1 MSVILVNMVTM
12 MMEHHNQS
20 ESFTDALNI
29 LSTRKVLPK
38 KNFYM
43 KTNIFNS
50 IKTLYLI
57 EESSHSGENRD
68 GTVIG
73 VLISHR
79 CFLGS
84 IWGSSFLACSVFFLF
99 FFFSSPAFR
108 TLLTKPRG
116 TPRGSATAVLL

>member
-1 MSVILVNMVTM
+1 MRSISFQL
-12 MMEHHNQS
+12 
-20 ESFTDALNI
+20 SFT
-29 LSTRKVLPK
+29 K

-84 IWGSSFLACSVFFLF
+84 IWGSSFLACSVFFV

-116 TPRGSATAVLL
+116 TPRGSATAVVL

>member
-1 MSVILVNMVTM
+1 
-12 MMEHHNQS
+12 
-20 ESFTDALNI
+20 
-29 LSTRKVLPK
+29 
-38 KNFYM
+38 M

-84 IWGSSFLACSVFFLF
+84 IWGSSFLACSVFFF
-99 FFFSSPAFR
+99 FFFF
-108 TLLTKPRG
+108 L
-116 TPRGSATAVLL
+116 VLLHSALCSQNPVALLAVVPLQ

>member
-1 MSVILVNMVTM
+1 
-12 MMEHHNQS
+12 
-20 ESFTDALNI
+20 
-29 LSTRKVLPK
+29 
-38 KNFYM
+38 M

-79 CFLGS
+79 CFLVS
-84 IWGSSFLACSVFFLF
+84 FWGLSFLACGVFFFF

-116 TPRGSATAVLL
+116 TPRGSATAVVL

>member
-1 MSVILVNMVTM
+1 MRSISFQL
-12 MMEHHNQS
+12 
-20 ESFTDALNI
+20 SFT
-29 LSTRKVLPK
+29 K

-84 IWGSSFLACSVFFLF
+84 IWGSSFLACSVFFF
-99 FFFSSPAFR
+99 VFSSPAFR

-116 TPRGSATAVLL
+116 TPRGSATAVVL